1 MSIITQ
7 NKSVPS
13 ILLLCIWSRN
23 TQRNSTWRG
32 VWRPHLLLPQLKYL
46 ECSTEACRPCF
57 VTWTLGM
64 VVIPSPRGRGV
75 YLKIQIFP
83 HGTTQHDTG
92 QEARAPPAGEVAL
105 MQLCCVSDW
114 PLHALSWQQSKGG
127 SPGLPA
133 PLNQKAL
140 AASLSCTS
148 KFDSALASHL
158 HPAKTSLWP
167 FLPSGY
173 PRQKTDCSTLFFATF
188 VFSNQMR
195 QPPFPFF
202 SPFIS

>member
-1 MSIITQ
+1 
-7 NKSVPS
+7 
-13 ILLLCIWSRN
+13 
-23 TQRNSTWRG
+23 
-32 VWRPHLLLPQLKYL
+32 
-46 ECSTEACRPCF
+46 
-57 VTWTLGM
+57 M
-64 VVIPSPRGRGV
+64 VVIPSPWGRGV

-83 HGTTQHDTG
+83 HGATQHDTG

-105 MQLCCVSDW
+105 LQLCCVSDW

-140 AASLSCTS
+140 AAPLSCTS

-173 PRQKTDCSTLFFATF
+173 PHQKTDCSILFFATSA
-188 VFSNQMR
+188 FSNQMR
-195 QPPFPFF
+195 HPPFPFF
-202 SPFIS
+202 SSFIS